1 MGEKKTNWILEKSKT
16 TPLEI
21 YEKLE
26 KENKKTENKWKFFAY
41 ISIGGFVA
49 ALLVMIWALNLPKS
63 VPILVSLSDF
73 GEAKYIG
80 EVNRINYNG
89 VKVPEIAIEY
99 QIRKFVTN
107 KYTVPGDAEV
117 LRNNLI
123 DCYSCLTIETSNKFG
138 SELKEHNPL
147 KDVQIFRRKVDVESV
162 LKTSKNSYQVD
173 FFITQTNPYNGNKIV
188 TRMRGLLTMNL
199 LEPQDDD
206 KILNP
211 LGIYFSTYD
220 FTEIK

>member
-1 MGEKKTNWILEKSKT
+1 MAKSSWLLEKSKT

-21 YEKLE
+21 YEQME
-26 KENKKTENKWKFFAY
+26 KERKKSENKWKFFAY
-41 ISIGGFVA
+41 VSLGGFV
-49 ALLVMIWALNLPKS
+49 LSLIIMVWAINLPKS
-63 VPILVSLSDF
+63 VPVLVSLGDF

-80 EVNRINYNG
+80 EVNRINYSG
-89 VKVPEIAIEY
+89 IKIPEVAIEY

-107 KYTVPGDAEV
+107 KYTIPGDAEV

-123 DCYSCLTIETSNKFG
+123 DCYSCLTRDTSSKL
-138 SELKEHNPL
+138 STELKEHNPI
-147 KDVQIFRRKVDVESV
+147 KDVQNIRRKVEIESV

-173 FFITQTNPYNGNKIV
+173 FTITQTSPNEGSKVVI
-188 TRMRGLLTMNL
+188 RMRGIVTVVL
-199 LEPQDDD
+199 LEPADDD

-211 LGIYFSTYD
+211 LGIYFNAYD

>member
-1 MGEKKTNWILEKSKT
+1 MAKSSWLLEKSKT

-21 YEKLE
+21 YEQME
-26 KENKKTENKWKFFAY
+26 KEHKKSENKWKFFAY
-41 ISIGGFVA
+41 ISIGGFV
-49 ALLVMIWALNLPKS
+49 LSLIVMVWAINLPKS
-63 VPILVSLSDF
+63 VPVLVSLSDF

-80 EVNRINYNG
+80 EVNRINYSG
-89 VKVPEIAIEY
+89 IKIPEIAIEY

-107 KYTVPGDAEV
+107 KYTIPGDAEV

-123 DCYSCLTIETSNKFG
+123 DCYSCLTRDTSSKL
-138 SELKEHNPL
+138 STELKEHNPI
-147 KDVQIFRRKVDVESV
+147 KDVQNIRRKVEIESV

-173 FFITQTNPYNGNKIV
+173 FTITQTSPNEGSKVVI
-188 TRMRGLLTMNL
+188 RMRGIVTVVL
-199 LEPQDDD
+199 LEPADDD

-211 LGIYFSTYD
+211 LGIYFNVYD

>member
-1 MGEKKTNWILEKSKT
+1 MAKSSWLLEKSKT

-21 YEKLE
+21 YEQME
-26 KENKKTENKWKFFAY
+26 KERKKSENKWKFFAY
-41 ISIGGFVA
+41 VSLGGFV
-49 ALLVMIWALNLPKS
+49 LSLIIMVWAINLPKS
-63 VPILVSLSDF
+63 VPVLVSLSDF

-80 EVNRINYNG
+80 EVNRINYSG
-89 VKVPEIAIEY
+89 IKIPEIAIEY

-107 KYTVPGDAEV
+107 KYTIPGDAEV

-123 DCYSCLTIETSNKFG
+123 DCYSCLTRDTSSKL
-138 SELKEHNPL
+138 STELKEHNPI
-147 KDVQIFRRKVDVESV
+147 KDVQNIRRKVEIESV

-173 FFITQTNPYNGNKIV
+173 FTITQTSPNEGSKVVI
-188 TRMRGLLTMNL
+188 RMRGIVTVVL
-199 LEPQDDD
+199 LEPADDD

-211 LGIYFSTYD
+211 LGIYFNAYD

>member
-1 MGEKKTNWILEKSKT
+1 MAKSSWLLEKSKT

-21 YEKLE
+21 YEQME
-26 KENKKTENKWKFFAY
+26 KERKKSENKWKFFAY
-41 ISIGGFVA
+41 VSLGGFV
-49 ALLVMIWALNLPKS
+49 LSLIIMVWAINLPKS
-63 VPILVSLSDF
+63 VPVLVSLSDF

-80 EVNRINYNG
+80 EVNRINYSG
-89 VKVPEIAIEY
+89 IKIPEVAIEY

-107 KYTVPGDAEV
+107 KYTIPGDAEV

-123 DCYSCLTIETSNKFG
+123 DCYSCLTRDTSSKL
-138 SELKEHNPL
+138 STELKEHNPI
-147 KDVQIFRRKVDVESV
+147 KDVQNIRRKVEIESV

-173 FFITQTNPYNGNKIV
+173 FTITQTSPNEGSKVVI
-188 TRMRGLLTMNL
+188 RMRGIVTVVL
-199 LEPQDDD
+199 LEPADDD

-211 LGIYFSTYD
+211 LGIYFNAYD